1 MGGLLHLVQLGGGL
15 AEPQPDQAPPRCTKC
30 NTPSIGQCSVPITVL
45 LCPMLCDFSVPVKEL
60 ILTRTD
66 IFISEMLALP
76 VTTHSRYAISFTD
89 SKEIDVTSLKN
100 QTHKNYLS
108 KPVCQLNIYTSLF
121 RQQKAVQQ

>member
-1 MGGLLHLVQLGGGL
+1 
-15 AEPQPDQAPPRCTKC
+15 
-30 NTPSIGQCSVPITVL
+30 
-45 LCPMLCDFSVPVKEL
+45 MLCDFSVPVKEL

-76 VTTHSRYAISFTD
+76 VTMHSRYAISFTD

-108 KPVCQLNIYTSLF
+108 KPVCQLNIHHHHHHHHHRLF
-121 RQQKAVQQ
+121 AHNEEHYESKVRGN